1 MNRIVALIDGS
12 GYSQS
17 VCDHAGWVASHGE
30 SSLMLLHVLGRRDA
44 ACDNADLSGSIGLGA
59 RTALLEELA
68 ELDGQKARLINKRGR
83 AILDDARDRATAM
96 GAGNITTMLRHGPLL
111 ATMEEF
117 EEDSDLIVI
126 GKRGEHSHID
136 MEHLGTNLERVVR
149 STKKPVLVASRAFKP
164 IKKMLIAFDGGS
176 SSIKAVEHIVRSDM
190 FEGLEC
196 MLIQVG
202 SETSDNQKPLWGAVA
217 ALREAGFAAE
227 SRVIPGQPET
237 VISDSI
243 EADNFDLLVMGAY
256 GHSRIRNLIIG
267 STTTQM
273 IGACKV
279 PIMLFR

>member
-17 VCDHAGWVASHGE
+17 VCDHAGWVASHGD